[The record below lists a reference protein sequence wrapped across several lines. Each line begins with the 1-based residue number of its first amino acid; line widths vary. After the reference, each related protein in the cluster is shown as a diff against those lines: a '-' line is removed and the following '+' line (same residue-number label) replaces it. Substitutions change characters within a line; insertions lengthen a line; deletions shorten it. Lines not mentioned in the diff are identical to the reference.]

1 MSSNSP
7 PSSPQNPPTSRERL
21 KEAAEQVVAALQS
34 PNGNSRGDIAVGMDR
49 LLGRWL
55 DRYFIRHG
63 VPEAQAEE
71 LTMDVWVNLLKGKRE
86 MPDNAFAFVCNA
98 ARNVLVDHI
107 RHQNTAKNRAGGIAG
122 AAKAEIFLDDE
133 LWDLVN
139 ESTAGA
145 HADLEL
151 RDCIQKKMHH
161 FSLTHPARAQL
172 IEYLYQGLSYMEIA
186 TLVFGDFLERETAK
200 VVARVRNRIEEARK
214 QARALFEECAD

>member
-7 PSSPQNPPTSRERL
+7 SSHPKNPPTSRDRL
-21 KEAAEQVVAALQS
+21 RDAAEQVVAALQS

-86 MPDNAFAFVCNA
+86 KPDNAFAFVCKA
-98 ARNVLVDHI
+98 AHNVLVDHI
-107 RHQNTAKNRAGGIAG
+107 RQQNTAKKRTGGIAG
-122 AAKAEIFLDDE
+122 AAKAEVYLDDE
-133 LWDLVN
+133 LWELVN
-139 ESTAGA
+139 ESTQGT
-145 HADLEL
+145 HADMEL
-151 RDCIQKKMHH
+151 RDCIHRKMHQ

-172 IEYLYQGLSYMEIA
+172 IEYWFIGLSYLEIA
-186 TLVFGDFLERETAK
+186 TLIFGDFLEKEATQM
-200 VVARVRNRIEEARK
+200 VDRVRNRIEEARK
-214 QARALFEECAD
+214 QARALFAECMD